1 MRLVKARIKGY
12 KSIKD
17 TGYFD
22 IERTKTIFVGPNESG
37 KTAIFQAL
45 QRLNPPSGVMPF
57 NPLRDYPRS
66 DYDRD
71 IARGGVDP
79 AAFTVVECH
88 FALEPSDVALLPP
101 GFENAMYVVG
111 RRLDNSSWHRIDN
124 GPKQLTFSDM
134 EKDLDRFSAHIDKN
148 FKKENPPASVD
159 DAPSNEL
166 LNVLGLMSGEDRI
179 DADLAKRLLSW
190 MKNNLVYVDEGGAEE
205 DRYKRL
211 KDQLAYVELSERSLN
226 VCRSLMPKFVLY
238 SNYLKVRPII
248 HLGKMAERVEKELME
263 DPEYDYG
270 NKCFLKFLGFTAK
283 DLSITGE
290 ISKADIETDEELRE
304 YMDRLDDRKYRLNA
318 ASIRLT
324 EEIKSIWNPD
334 PDKPEAS
341 TLEIDVDGQY
351 LKVVVKDELGVE
363 VELDQR
369 SEGFQWTFSFLVVF
383 FAEADSKHDN
393 SILLLDEPGTSLHA
407 LKQAEFRNTVTKLS
421 EKNQT
426 LFSTHSPFMIGA
438 NELERVRVV
447 EMTDREAGTMVCTP
461 ETATDY
467 AALLPVQEALGFD
480 IAQSMFTNGKNLIL
494 ENLTDYWYIDTIAD
508 MMRAAGLPSLD
519 SDIVIMPVSSTG
531 KIAYFATIMHAK
543 KLRVTALSDSLSE
556 THKRDQERL
565 INAVGVRHV
574 MRSRDFIDQ
583 DISTPTIED
592 LMRNTLATVARSELG
607 WDVSQYVSTMPNTP
621 ILKIF
626 DDRMGNEYSRMKLTK
641 AFMNWARPKI
651 DGFSSLTA
659 DEQKRFKNLMTEI
672 NASFR
677 E

>member
-1 MRLVKARIKGY
+1 MRLVRARIKGY

-22 IERTKTIFVGPNESG
+22 VERTKTIFVGPNEAG

-45 QRLNPPSGVMPF
+45 QRLNPPSGVIPF

-71 IARGGVDP
+71 IARGGIDP

-88 FALEPSDVALLPP
+88 FALEPPDVALLPP
-101 GFENAMYVVG
+101 GFTDAIYVVG
-111 RRLDNSSWHRIDN
+111 RRLDNSSWHRIDG
-124 GPKQLTFSDM
+124 GPKQLMFSDI
-134 EKDLDRFSAHIDKN
+134 ENDLDRFSAHIDRN
-148 FKKENPPASVD
+148 FKKDNPASAEED
-159 DAPSNEL
+159 IPSNEL
-166 LNVLGLMSGEDRI
+166 LDVLGLMADDDRI
-179 DADLAKRLLSW
+179 DSDLSKRMLSW

-205 DRYKRL
+205 ERYRRL
-211 KDQLAYVELSERSLN
+211 KEQLTNVEKNERSLN
-226 VCRSLMPKFVLY
+226 ICRSLLPKFVLY
-238 SNYLKVRPII
+238 SNYLKVRPMI
-248 HLGKMAERVEKELME
+248 HLGKMAERIEKDLVE

-283 DLSITGE
+283 DLSLTGE
-290 ISKADIETDEELRE
+290 ISKAEVQTQDEMRE

-324 EEIKSIWNPD
+324 EEITSIWSPD

-341 TLEIDVDGQY
+341 KLEIDVDGQY

-407 LKQAEFRNTVTKLS
+407 LKQAEFRNTVSKLS

-426 LFSTHSPFMIGA
+426 LFSTHSPFMIGS
-438 NELERVRVV
+438 NEIERVRVV
-447 EMTDREAGTMVCTP
+447 EMTDREAGTVVCTP

-480 IAQSMFTNGKNLIL
+480 IAQSMFSNGKNLIL
-494 ENLTDYWYIDTIAD
+494 ESLPDYWYIETLSE
-508 MMRAAGLPSLD
+508 MMRSAGLPALD
-519 SDIVIMPVSSTG
+519 DDISVMPVSSTG

-543 KLRVTALSDSLSE
+543 KLHVTALSDSLSE
-556 THKRDQERL
+556 SHRRDQDKL
-565 INAVGVRHV
+565 VNAVGARHV
-574 MRSRDFIDQ
+574 MRSKDFIDQ
-583 DISTPTIED
+583 NINMPTIED
-592 LMRNTLATVARSELG
+592 LMRNTLVGVARSELG
-607 WDVSQYVSTMPNTP
+607 WDVAQYVSSMPNTP

-626 DDRMGNEYSRMKLTK
+626 DDRMGSEYSRVKLTK
-641 AFMNWARPKI
+641 AFMNWARSKTE
-651 DGFSSLTA
+651 GFALMEA
-659 DEQKRFKNLMTEI
+659 DEQKRFKNLMAEI
-672 NASFR
+672 NGSFG
-677 E
+677 

>member
-22 IERTKTIFVGPNESG
+22 IERTKTIFVGPNEAG

-45 QRLNPPSGVMPF
+45 QRLNPSAGVMPF

-71 IARGGVDP
+71 IARNGIDP

-88 FALEPSDVALLPP
+88 FALEMSDTALLPP
-101 GFENAMYVVG
+101 GYENATYIVG
-111 RRLDNSSWHRIDN
+111 RRLDNSSWHRIDG
-124 GPKQLTFSDM
+124 GPRQLTFSDI
-134 EKDLDRFSAHIDKN
+134 EGDLDRFSAHIDKN
-148 FKKENPPASVD
+148 FKKERPTASD
-159 DAPSNEL
+159 TDLPSNEL
-166 LNVLGLMSGEDRI
+166 IDVLGLMGEEDKI
-179 DADLAKRLLSW
+179 DGALAKRLLSW
-190 MKNNLVYVDEGGAEE
+190 MKENLVYVDEGGAEE
-205 DRYKRL
+205 ERYRRL
-211 KDQLAYVELSERSLN
+211 KELMLNVETNERSLSI
-226 VCRSLMPKFVLY
+226 CRSLLPKFVLY

-248 HLGKMAERVEKELME
+248 HLGKMAERIEKDLVE

-270 NKCFLKFLGFTAK
+270 NKCFLRFLGFTAK
-283 DLSITGE
+283 DLSLTGE
-290 ISKADIETDEELRE
+290 ISKAEVETQEEMRE

-324 EEIKSIWNPD
+324 EEITNIWSPD
-334 PDKPEAS
+334 PERPEAS
-341 TLEIDVDGQY
+341 KLEIDVDGQY

-407 LKQAEFRNTVTKLS
+407 LKQAEFRNAVSKLS

-438 NELERVRVV
+438 NEIERVRVV
-447 EMTDREAGTMVCTP
+447 EMTDREAGTVVCTP

-480 IAQSMFTNGKNLIL
+480 IAQSMFSNGKNLLL
-494 ENLTDYWYIDTIAD
+494 ENLPDYWYLETMNE
-508 MMRAAGLPSLD
+508 MMRSAGAPALD
-519 SDIVIMPVSSTG
+519 TDISMMPVSSTG

-543 KLRVTALSDSLSE
+543 KLRVTAFSDSLSE
-556 THKRDQERL
+556 SQKKDQGRL
-565 INAVGVRHV
+565 INSVGAKHIL
-574 MRSRDFIDQ
+574 RSRDFIDR
-583 DISTPTIED
+583 DIEMPTFED
-592 LMRNTLATVARSELG
+592 LIRNTLVTVAKSELG
-607 WDVSQYVSTMPNTP
+607 WDVSQHAASMPNVP
-621 ILKIF
+621 ILRIF
-626 DDRMGNEYSRMKLTK
+626 DERMGNEYSRTKLTK
-641 AFMNWARPKI
+641 AFMAWARPKI
-651 DGFSSLTA
+651 DAFSTLEQ
-659 DEQKRFKNLMTEI
+659 DEQKRMKDLMAEI
-672 NASFR
+672 NSTFK
-677 E
+677 

>member
-45 QRLNPPSGVMPF
+45 QRLNPPSGVIPF

-71 IARGGVDP
+71 IARGGIDQS
-79 AAFTVVECH
+79 AFTVVECH
-88 FALEPSDVALLPP
+88 FALEPPDVALLPP
-101 GFENAMYVVG
+101 GFANATYVVG
-111 RRLDNSSWHRIDN
+111 RRLDNSSWHRIDG
-124 GPKQLTFSDM
+124 GPKQLTFADL
-134 EKDLDRFSAHIDKN
+134 EKDLDRFSVHIDKN
-148 FKKENPPASVD
+148 FKKENPTAAPD
-159 DAPSNEL
+159 DAPSNDL
-166 LNVLGLMSGEDRI
+166 VNILGMLSGEDRI
-179 DADLAKRLLSW
+179 DAGLAKRLMTW
-190 MKNNLVYVDEGGAEE
+190 AKGNLVYVDEGGAEE
-205 DRYKRL
+205 ERYKRI
-211 KDQLAYVELSERSLN
+211 KDQLAHVELGERSLN
-226 VCRSLMPKFVLY
+226 VCRSLLPKFVLY

-248 HLGKMAERVEKELME
+248 HLGKMAERIEKDLIE
-263 DPEYDYG
+263 DPVYDYG

-283 DLSITGE
+283 DLSVTGE

-334 PDKPEAS
+334 LTKPEAS

-351 LKVVVKDELGVE
+351 LKVVVKDELGVA

-438 NELERVRVV
+438 SELDKVRVV

-480 IAQSMFTNGKNLIL
+480 IAQSMFSNGKNLIL
-494 ENLTDYWYIDTIAD
+494 ENLTDYWYIETISE
-508 MMRAAGLPSLD
+508 MMKAAGIPSLD
-519 SDIVIMPVSSTG
+519 KDIVIMPVSSTG

-543 KLRVTALSDSLSE
+543 KLRVTALSDSISE
-556 THKRDQERL
+556 MHKRDQERL

-574 MRSRDFIDQ
+574 IRSRDFIDQ
-583 DISTPTIED
+583 EISMPTLED
-592 LMRNTLATVARSELG
+592 LMRDTLTAVAKSELG
-607 WDVSQYVSTMPNTP
+607 WDVAQYASTMPNVP

-641 AFMNWARPKI
+641 AFMNWARPKK
-651 DGFSSLTA
+651 DGFASLTA
-659 DEQKRFKNLMTEI
+659 DEQKRFKNLLAEI
-672 NASFR
+672 NASFK

>member
-1 MRLVKARIKGY
+1 MRLVRARIKGY

-22 IERTKTIFVGPNESG
+22 VEKTKTIFVGPNEAG

-45 QRLNPPSGVMPF
+45 QRLNPPSGVIPF

-71 IARGGVDP
+71 IARRGIDP
-79 AAFTVVECH
+79 SAFTVVECH
-88 FALEPSDVALLPP
+88 FSIEPQDAALLPP
-101 GFENAMYVVG
+101 GYENAVYVVG
-111 RRLDNSSWHRIDN
+111 RRLDNSGWHRMDG
-124 GPKQLTFSDM
+124 GPKQLTFSDL
-134 EKDLDRFSAHIDKN
+134 EDDLDRFSVHIDKN
-148 FKKENPPASVD
+148 FKKENPTAPED
-159 DAPSNEL
+159 NMPSNEL
-166 LNVLGLMSGEDRI
+166 LDVLGLLGEDDRI
-179 DADLAKRLLSW
+179 DGDMSKRLLSW
-190 MKNNLVYVDEGGAEE
+190 MKTNLVYVDEGGAEE
-205 DRYKRL
+205 TRYKKL
-211 KDQLAYVELSERSLN
+211 KDLLQNAEVNEKALGI
-226 VCRSLMPKFVLY
+226 CRSLLPKFVLY
-238 SNYLKVRPII
+238 SNYLKVRPMI
-248 HLGKMAERVEKELME
+248 HLGKMAERIEKDLVE

-270 NKCFLKFLGFTAK
+270 NKCFLRFLGFTAK
-283 DLSITGE
+283 DLSLTGE
-290 ISKADIETDEELRE
+290 ISQAAIETKEEMRE

-324 EEIKSIWNPD
+324 EEITNIWSPD
-334 PDKPEAS
+334 PNRPEAS
-341 TLEIDVDGQY
+341 KLEIDVDGQY
-351 LKVVVKDELGVE
+351 LKVVVKDEIGVE

-407 LKQAEFRNTVTKLS
+407 LKQAEFRNTVSKLS

-447 EMTDREAGTMVCTP
+447 EMTDREAGTVVCTP

-480 IAQSMFTNGKNLIL
+480 IAQSMFSNGKNLLL
-494 ENLTDYWYIDTIAD
+494 ESLPDYWYIETLND
-508 MMRAAGLPSLD
+508 MMRSAGIPALD
-519 SDIVIMPVSSTG
+519 EDIAIMPVSSTG

-543 KLRVTALSDSLSE
+543 KLRVTALSDALSGSQ
-556 THKRDQERL
+556 KKDQGRL
-565 INAVGVRHV
+565 INSVGAKNIIRT
-574 MRSRDFIDQ
+574 RDLLDQ
-583 DISTPTIED
+583 DIDMPTIED
-592 LMRNTLATVARSELG
+592 LFRNTLINVARTELG
-607 WDVSQYVSTMPNTP
+607 WDVSQHASSLPNTP

-626 DDRMGNEYSRMKLTK
+626 NERMGSEYSRTRLTK

-651 DGFSSLTA
+651 DAFSSMDQ
-659 DEQKRFKNLMTEI
+659 DEQKRIKRLMAEI
-672 NASFR
+672 NASFI
-677 E
+677 

>member
-1 MRLVKARIKGY
+1 MRLIRARIKGY

-22 IERTKTIFVGPNESG
+22 VERTKTIFVGPNEAG

-45 QRLNPPSGVMPF
+45 QRLNPPTGVMPF

-71 IARGGVDP
+71 IARGGIDP

-88 FALEPSDVALLPP
+88 FSLEPSDIALLPP
-101 GFENAMYVVG
+101 GFENATYVVG
-111 RRLDNSSWHRIDN
+111 RRLDNSSWHRVDG
-124 GPKQLTFSDM
+124 GPKQLMFSDL
-134 EKDLDRFSAHIDKN
+134 EKDLDRFSSHIDKN
-148 FKKENPPASVD
+148 FKKENPTAADNDLPG
-159 DAPSNEL
+159 NEL
-166 LNVLGLMSGEDRI
+166 LNILGLMGDDDRI
-179 DADLAKRLLSW
+179 DSDLSKRLLSW
-190 MKNNLVYVDEGGAEE
+190 MKGNLVYVDEGGAEE
-205 DRYKRL
+205 ERYRRL
-211 KDQLAYVELSERSLN
+211 KDQLSAVELSDRSLN
-226 VCRSLMPKFVLY
+226 TCRSLLPKFVLY
-238 SNYLKVRPII
+238 SNYLKVRPMI
-248 HLGKMAERVEKELME
+248 HLGKMAERIEKDLVE

-270 NKCFLKFLGFTAK
+270 NKCFLKFLGFSAK
-283 DLSITGE
+283 DLSLPGE
-290 ISKADIETDEELRE
+290 ISKADVQTQEEMRE

-324 EEIKSIWNPD
+324 EEIKNIWSPD
-334 PDKPEAS
+334 LTKPEAS
-341 TLEIDVDGQY
+341 KLEIDVDGQY

-407 LKQAEFRNTVTKLS
+407 LKQAEFRNTVSKLS

-438 NELERVRVV
+438 NEIERVRVV
-447 EMTDREAGTMVCTP
+447 EMTNREAGTVVCTP
-461 ETATDY
+461 EHATDY

-480 IAQSMFTNGKNLIL
+480 IAQSMFSNGKNLIL
-494 ENLTDYWYIDTIAD
+494 ENLPDYWYIETAAE
-508 MMRAAGLPSLD
+508 MMRSAGIRALD
-519 SDIVIMPVSSTG
+519 DDIVILPVSSTG

-543 KLRVTALSDSLSE
+543 KLRVTAFSDHSE
-556 THKRDQERL
+556 KNSRDRDRL
-565 INAVGVRHV
+565 MNAVGARHV
-574 MRSRDFIDQ
+574 IRSRDFIDQ
-583 DISTPTIED
+583 EISSPTFED
-592 LMRNTLATVARSELG
+592 LIRNTLANIAKTELG
-607 WDVSQYVSTMPNTP
+607 WDVTQYVASMPSTP

-626 DDRMGNEYSRMKLTK
+626 DERMGSEYSRTKLTK
-641 AFMNWARPKI
+641 AFMNWARSKL
-651 DGFSSLTA
+651 DAFNMLDA
-659 DEQKRFKNLMTEI
+659 DEQKRLKALTGEI

-677 E
+677 A